1 MCSEP
6 ATAVQVAAAAAGV
19 GRSCCRSS
27 DAECQALVDLVGL
40 AYALLVVPIAIVRSR
55 STLASAPGVLVVEK
69 GAVGRSLV
77 SMHLRTGAENY
88 SGCSG

>member
-40 AYALLVVPIAIVRSR
+40 AYALLVVPIVRSR